1 MKAQNPILIGFN
13 ADPSF
18 LRVGKDYYIATST
31 FEWFPGVA
39 IHHSTDLVN
48 WELVSYALTDDKLL
62 DMTGIEAACGI
73 WAPNLTWSDG
83 LFYLAY
89 TIVYT
94 NRYRYKDTHNFLVT
108 ASDVRGPWSKPVPLS
123 RQGFD
128 PSIFHDD
135 DGKKYMVVQTIDHR
149 ADYNRFS
156 GVDVQQYDPAEKKLL
171 GSPVRVFPGTK
182 YGTTEGPNI
191 IKRGGWY
198 YLTVAEGGTEFH
210 HRATVTRARNV
221 FGPYEESPY
230 NPLITSDGQEDCA
243 LARAG
248 HGQLVEGHDGRWY
261 LAHLC
266 ARPVD
271 MCSIL
276 GRETA
281 IQNIRWTE
289 DGWPRLEANDVGKPE
304 ETFEAPWAVEQRFS
318 HSQRVDFAHQE
329 IPLDYMTLRQG
340 REACGVRI
348 QDGMLTIRGGCSPM
362 SRYMQGFLARRQ
374 QAFSCDFTTR
384 MFFEPRH
391 LNHIAGMMVYYNHD
405 NHYFLKMVRDG
416 KGKCLC
422 VTSVINREIADSAPV
437 YLDEATACVWLKA
450 EIRVSKLR
458 YFYSLDGEDWAPVG
472 DALDMRNISDERI
485 EGNGFTGSMLGVHC
499 SDCQGDGVEARF
511 AFLDYLEIGEEA

>member
-1 MKAQNPILIGFN
+1 MKAKNPILVGFN

-18 LRVGKDYYIATST
+18 LRVGSDYYIATST
-31 FEWFPGVA
+31 FEWFPGVS

-48 WELVSYALTDDKLL
+48 WKLVSYALTDDTAV
-62 DMTGIEAACGI
+62 DMTGLEAACGI

-94 NRYRYKDTHNFLVT
+94 NRYRYKDTYNFVAT
-108 ASDVRGPWSKPVPLS
+108 APDVRGPWSKPVELS

-149 ADYNRFS
+149 TGRERFS
-156 GVDVQQYDPAEKKLL
+156 GIDVQEYDPVAHKLV
-171 GSPVRVFPGTK
+171 GQPVRVFAGTK

-191 IKRGGWY
+191 IKKDGWY

-210 HRATVTRARNV
+210 HRANVARSRSV
-221 FGPYEESPY
+221 WGPYEESPY
-230 NPLITSDGQEDCA
+230 NPLVLSYGQENCK

-248 HGQLVEGHDGRWY
+248 HAQIIQGHDNAWY
-261 LAHLC
+261 MAHLC

-281 IQNIRWTE
+281 IQNICWTD
-289 DGWPRLEANDVGKPE
+289 DGWPRMSANDQAKPE
-304 ETFEAPWAVEQRFS
+304 EYFDAPWATEQRFG
-318 HSQRVDFAHQE
+318 HSQRVDFATDD

-340 REACGVRI
+340 LGKCGVRVEN
-348 QDGMLTIRGGCSPM
+348 GMLVIHGGCSPM
-362 SRYMQGFLARRQ
+362 SRFEQGFLARRQ
-374 QAFSCDFTTR
+374 QAFSCDFTTK

-391 LNHIAGMMVYYNHD
+391 LNHIAGMMVYYNYD
-405 NHYFLKMVRDG
+405 NHYFLKMIRDE
-416 KGKCLC
+416 KGKCLA
-422 VTSVINREIADSAPV
+422 VSSVINREIEDSQPV
-437 YLDEATACVWLKA
+437 YLPEETEAVYLKA
-450 EIRVSKLR
+450 QIRVCELQ
-458 YFYSLDGEDWAPVG
+458 YFFSIDGKEWQPVG
-472 DALDMRNISDERI
+472 TVLDMRNISDERI

-499 SDCQGDGVEARF
+499 SDCQGDGVEAKF
-511 AFLDYLEIGEEA
+511 VFFDYQEIEES